1 MWHSRILLQACHPEA
16 AGFLLPST
24 LDIGLDRPFLPK
36 GQRQHMAT
44 DTAPDLLQQWSLG
57 ELTVE
62 RAIGQLLQH
71 LQQTRQQLTELE
83 QRTRCLERLL
93 NLKA

>member
-1 MWHSRILLQACHPEA
+1 
-16 AGFLLPST
+16 
-24 LDIGLDRPFLPK
+24 
-36 GQRQHMAT
+36 MAT
-44 DTAPDLLQQWSLG
+44 DTASDLLQQWSLG

-71 LQQTRQQLTELE
+71 LQQTRQQQAELE
-83 QRTRCLERLL
+83 KRLRQLERLL